1 MGVKLGWEKS
11 LAFRCVMRYFGFQG
25 GSISFMFKR
34 AIAILAFSIFLFS
47 CAAQVT
53 TQPPPAPPPP
63 PQPVLLPDLT
73 ISDIS
78 LSESGKVVVRI
89 SNSGK
94 GSAPG
99 GTGSLTVYI
108 DGHVKWSE
116 SLGNFPDQSFLQA
129 GGSVTYTTPV
139 ELVGKHEVRVI
150 VDNEERIHEEN
161 EWNNVLTRVLG
172 IEKVEVKAPVLPD
185 LTITDLFINP
195 QRKLVVIIANIGE
208 SPLPLSP
215 GSLKVFVDGNLKGS
229 YTLGSLS
236 DQSVLPVKGSI
247 TLTTPV
253 ALVGRHEIDAHVDF
267 PQGIKELNEE
277 NNRLKK
283 VLEGLPVGPDIV
295 VKDLDLTEDLELM
308 MILGN
313 AGDVDLRRGV
323 TFRIRILVNGRKVS
337 EFDHYISEVLRANS
351 ENHYP
356 MEPPSQVGITGISK
370 VKVSISPKLSSD
382 DIRLENNVLERTFI
396 IFPFRIGPQ
405 GREEF
410 SFSFSSPRPQGEGP
424 TESIRAEAR
433 WGGSGSPLTLSLKKP
448 GTTKEIPTL
457 SGKSPLRVEFP
468 ILFEEIRKGSL
479 WNISVTNP
487 VDRKVEGH
495 LIIQHP

>member
-11 LAFRCVMRYFGFQG
+11 LAFRCVMRYFAVQG

-34 AIAILAFSIFLFS
+34 AIAILAFSISLFS

-53 TQPPPAPPPP
+53 PQPPPAPPPP
-63 PQPVLLPDLT
+63 SQPVLLPDLT
-73 ISDIS
+73 VSDIS

-94 GSAPG
+94 GSAPDR
-99 GTGSLTVYI
+99 TGSLTVYV

-139 ELVGKHEVRVI
+139 ELAGRHEVRVI
-150 VDNEERIHEEN
+150 VDNEERILEEN

-172 IEKVEVKAPVLPD
+172 IEKVEVKPPVLPD
-185 LTITDLFINP
+185 LTIIDLFLNS
-195 QRKLVVIIANIGE
+195 QRKLAVTIANIGE
-208 SPLPLSP
+208 SPLPLSQ
-215 GSLKVFVDGNLKGS
+215 GNLKVFVDGNLKGS
-229 YTLGSLS
+229 YTLVSLS
-236 DQSVLPVKGSI
+236 DQSVLPVKGSF

-253 ALVGRHEIDAHVDF
+253 TLVGRHEIDAQVDF
-267 PQGIKELNEE
+267 PDGLKELNGE

-283 VLEGLPVGPDIV
+283 VLEGLPGGPDIV

-308 MILGN
+308 LILCN
-313 AGDVDLRRGV
+313 AGDVDLRRSV

-337 EFDHYISEVLRANS
+337 ECDHFISELLKAHS
-351 ENHYP
+351 ENHYLL
-356 MEPPSQVGITGISK
+356 EPPSQVGITGISK
-370 VKVSISPKLSSD
+370 VKVTISPKLFSD

-410 SFSFSSPRPQGEGP
+410 SFSFSSLRPQGEST
-424 TESIRAEAR
+424 TERMKAEAR
-433 WGGSGSPLTLSLKKP
+433 WGGSGSPLMLSFKKS
-448 GTTKEIPTL
+448 GTAKEIPTL

-479 WNISVTNP
+479 WKISVTNL
-487 VDRKVEGH
+487 VDKRVEGH